1 MIEGAGITKRFGG
14 VTALEDASFAAER
27 GEVHALVGENG
38 AGKSTTIKILSGVL
52 RPDSGTLR
60 IGGDAV
66 RLRSPEDALGRG
78 VATVFQ
84 ELTLLPGMT
93 VASTDR
99 RGLPPM
105 QVEGAAFAWLAM
117 RHVRGLPGN
126 LPAATG
132 GTGLRVL
139 GSYTPA

>member
-1 MIEGAGITKRFGG
+1 MDVQATLLELSARCVTDSLAAHAPGAWRELLVCGG
-14 VTALEDASFAAER
+14 GAFNDALLA
-27 GEVHALVGENG
+27 
-38 AGKSTTIKILSGVL
+38 
-52 RPDSGTLR
+52 
-60 IGGDAV
+60 
-66 RLRSPEDALGRG
+66 RLRA
-78 VATVFQ
+78 
-84 ELTLLPGMT
+84 LLPGMT
-93 VASTDR
+93 VVTTDR

-132 GTGLRVL
+132 GTGPRVL